1 MVFEGCD
8 REYAEQ
14 VTAEHKV
21 NVKSGNRTVQRWV
34 PKRSH
39 IDNHYLDAEVYALAA
54 ADISGVRTLHL
65 QDEAEAKAKA
75 ERPEE
80 HTLQR
85 KHGSSKTRT
94 GYRRNDMSEESK
106 ELDGNV
112 STAELLGEV
121 KTAIR
126 KILIGGQSYQIG
138 SRKLTRADLY
148 QLRKLK
154 EELEAEIA
162 AEGDTSLLDNTY
174 VAFFDGR

>member
-1 MVFEGCD
+1 
-8 REYAEQ
+8 
-14 VTAEHKV
+14 
-21 NVKSGNRTVQRWV
+21 
-34 PKRSH
+34 
-39 IDNHYLDAEVYALAA
+39 
-54 ADISGVRTLHL
+54 
-65 QDEAEAKAKA
+65 
-75 ERPEE
+75 
-80 HTLQR
+80 
-85 KHGSSKTRT
+85 
-94 GYRRNDMSEESK
+94 MSEESK

-126 KILIGGQSYQIG
+126 KILIQSYQIG

>member
-1 MVFEGCD
+1 MH
-8 REYAEQ
+8 R
-14 VTAEHKV
+14 
-21 NVKSGNRTVQRWV
+21 
-34 PKRSH
+34 
-39 IDNHYLDAEVYALAA
+39 
-54 ADISGVRTLHL
+54 
-65 QDEAEAKAKA
+65 
-75 ERPEE
+75 
-80 HTLQR
+80 R
-85 KHGSSKTRT
+85 KNGSAKTRT
-94 GYRRNDMSEESK
+94 GYRRNDMSEEKK

-112 STAELLGEV
+112 STTELLQEV

>member
-1 MVFEGCD
+1 
-8 REYAEQ
+8 
-14 VTAEHKV
+14 
-21 NVKSGNRTVQRWV
+21 
-34 PKRSH
+34 
-39 IDNHYLDAEVYALAA
+39 
-54 ADISGVRTLHL
+54 
-65 QDEAEAKAKA
+65 
-75 ERPEE
+75 
-80 HTLQR
+80 
-85 KHGSSKTRT
+85 
-94 GYRRNDMSEESK
+94 MSEESK

-112 STAELLGEV
+112 STVELLGEV

-174 VAFFDGR
+174 VAFLMGGDGLNELARQRRRMDQPGSGSKACGMACNVQRTA

>member
-1 MVFEGCD
+1 
-8 REYAEQ
+8 
-14 VTAEHKV
+14 
-21 NVKSGNRTVQRWV
+21 
-34 PKRSH
+34 
-39 IDNHYLDAEVYALAA
+39 
-54 ADISGVRTLHL
+54 
-65 QDEAEAKAKA
+65 
-75 ERPEE
+75 
-80 HTLQR
+80 
-85 KHGSSKTRT
+85 
-94 GYRRNDMSEESK
+94 MSEESK

-112 STAELLGEV
+112 STAELLREV

-174 VAFFDGR
+174 VAFFDGRCCPSCQCASLPEARPPAPEGGDFVSESGCKVKGTF

>member
-1 MVFEGCD
+1 MCD
-8 REYAEQ
+8 
-14 VTAEHKV
+14 KK
-21 NVKSGNRTVQRWV
+21 NG
-34 PKRSH
+34 
-39 IDNHYLDAEVYALAA
+39 LDEN
-54 ADISGVRTLHL
+54 I
-65 QDEAEAKAKA
+65 
-75 ERPEE
+75 
-80 HTLQR
+80 
-85 KHGSSKTRT
+85 
-94 GYRRNDMSEESK
+94 
-106 ELDGNV
+106 

-162 AEGDTSLLDNTY
+162 AEGDSSLLDNTY

>member
-1 MVFEGCD
+1 
-8 REYAEQ
+8 
-14 VTAEHKV
+14 
-21 NVKSGNRTVQRWV
+21 
-34 PKRSH
+34 
-39 IDNHYLDAEVYALAA
+39 
-54 ADISGVRTLHL
+54 
-65 QDEAEAKAKA
+65 
-75 ERPEE
+75 
-80 HTLQR
+80 
-85 KHGSSKTRT
+85 
-94 GYRRNDMSEESK
+94 MSEESK

-162 AEGDTSLLDNTY
+162 AEGDTSLLDNTCGMACN
-174 VAFFDGR
+174 VQRTA